1 MSKQSHKYITDVWS
15 FLWGLESEVL
25 WLELSDTEA
34 WLWHSGVS
42 PVAQREGHTVGRPQ
56 ADAKG
61 TSLCLQTFPVP
72 GESRDF
78 LSTALKTKAGLGDF
92 CVCTN

>member
-15 FLWGLESEVL
+15 FLWGLESELIWPEHSDTCTVL
-25 WLELSDTEA
+25 WLS
-34 WLWHSGVS
+34 HRGIS
-42 PVAQREGHTVGRPQ
+42 PVAQREGHGVCRPRH
-56 ADAKG
+56 
-61 TSLCLQTFPVP
+61 LIVP
-72 GESRDF
+72 SDFSSARGEQRF